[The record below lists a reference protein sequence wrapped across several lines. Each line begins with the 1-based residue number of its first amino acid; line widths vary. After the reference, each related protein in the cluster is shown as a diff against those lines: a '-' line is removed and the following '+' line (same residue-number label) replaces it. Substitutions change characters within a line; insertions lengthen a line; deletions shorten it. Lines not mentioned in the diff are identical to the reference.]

1 MQEQKQED
9 ILLNSE
15 RRALMDEIAELKQ
28 RLDAAWASNN
38 RRVNRIIL
46 TADYLDVS
54 AKDKLLEDAISLGN
68 DMEGFVIRTVDEFP
82 NPPRGLN
89 RWSFKVINN
98 NYKD

>member
-38 RRVNRIIL
+38 RRMNRIIL
-46 TADYLDVS
+46 TSDYLSVDQ
-54 AKDKLLEDAISLGN
+54 KDKILSAIW
-68 DMEGFVIRTVDEFP
+68 E
-82 NPPRGLN
+82 
-89 RWSFKVINN
+89 K
-98 NYKD
+98 

>member
-38 RRVNRIIL
+38 RRMNRIIL
-46 TADYLDVS
+46 TSDYLTVEQ
-54 AKDKLLEDAISLGN
+54 KDKILSAVWE
-68 DMEGFVIRTVDEFP
+68 
-82 NPPRGLN
+82 
-89 RWSFKVINN
+89 K
-98 NYKD
+98 

>member
-38 RRVNRIIL
+38 RRMNRIIL
-46 TADYLDVS
+46 TADYLSVDQ
-54 AKDKLLEDAISLGN
+54 KDKILSAIW
-68 DMEGFVIRTVDEFP
+68 E
-82 NPPRGLN
+82 
-89 RWSFKVINN
+89 K
-98 NYKD
+98 

>member
-38 RRVNRIIL
+38 RRMNRIIL
-46 TADYLDVS
+46 TADYLSVEQ
-54 AKDKLLEDAISLGN
+54 KDKILSAIW
-68 DMEGFVIRTVDEFP
+68 E
-82 NPPRGLN
+82 
-89 RWSFKVINN
+89 K
-98 NYKD
+98 

>member
-15 RRALMDEIAELKQ
+15 RRALMDEIAALKQ

-38 RRVNRIIL
+38 RRMNRIIL

-54 AKDKLLEDAISLGN
+54 AKDKLLEAVW
-68 DMEGFVIRTVDEFP
+68 EE
-82 NPPRGLN
+82 
-89 RWSFKVINN
+89 
-98 NYKD
+98 